1 MKGTLLLDVVIRK
14 SPSVLEL
21 FPGEDQTLLIGGDS
35 K

>member
-1 MKGTLLLDVVIRK
+1 MKGALLLDIIIRK

-21 FPGEDQTLLIGGDS
+21 FPGEDETLLIGGDS